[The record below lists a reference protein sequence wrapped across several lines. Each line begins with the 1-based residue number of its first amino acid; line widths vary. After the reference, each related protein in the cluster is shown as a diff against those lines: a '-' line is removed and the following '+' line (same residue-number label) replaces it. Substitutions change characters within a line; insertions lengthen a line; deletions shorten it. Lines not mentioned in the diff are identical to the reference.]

1 MQIIALN
8 HFGLGHYSSPGIIY
22 NFKCSIIPPIYLP
35 FKSLYGKK
43 KSIYDLQNVSF
54 LTFLT
59 VGKTY
64 LQNTY

>member
-43 KSIYDLQNVSF
+43 KVFMISKMLAFLPFLQ
-54 LTFLT
+54 
-59 VGKTY
+59 
-64 LQNTY
+64 